1 VAEAA
6 EASAAYSSGK
16 GDGGRWWCGA
26 VVAFEV
32 VVVVVVVPAD
42 GHCDATCEDEEEE
55 EEVDELAAAAAAVL
69 GGPPVARCR
78 SDEAA
83 LASVDEWWVGTAA
96 AGKSEDKPKGC
107 AGDGDG
113 DSDVGNGNGQAGFDD
128 AGDGGAVEADEIGG
142 GKSDMSGN
150 VRAPCGATGG
160 IATKLWPWPWPWP
173 WPGWAASFTRV
184 ALGTV

>member
-1 VAEAA
+1 
-6 EASAAYSSGK
+6 
-16 GDGGRWWCGA
+16 
-26 VVAFEV
+26 VVAFE
-32 VVVVVVVPAD
+32 VVVVVVPAD

-55 EEVDELAAAAAAVL
+55 EEVDELAAAAAVL

-107 AGDGDG
+107 AGDGDS
-113 DSDVGNGNGQAGFDD
+113 DSDVGNGDGQVGFDDD

-160 IATKLWPWPWPWP
+160 IATKLWPWS